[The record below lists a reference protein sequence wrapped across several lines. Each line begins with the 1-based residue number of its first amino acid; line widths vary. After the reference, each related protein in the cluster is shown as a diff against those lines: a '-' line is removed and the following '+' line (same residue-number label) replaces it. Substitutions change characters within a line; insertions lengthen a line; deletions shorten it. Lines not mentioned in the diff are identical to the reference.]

1 MISVL
6 TGQFIGFAAVV
17 PVLDSLVVECVL
29 EQFEGVEIGSEREQR
44 TLYFGRKS
52 LGATKSVN
60 ALLVGYCSRT
70 LTLCW
75 RHRIRRNSASREGVC
90 VEGKPF
96 GCCQTLQ
103 VGFTNNNG
111 HTIRVILL

>member
-1 MISVL
+1 M
-6 TGQFIGFAAVV
+6 V

-70 LTLCW
+70 LTLC
-75 RHRIRRNSASREGVC
+75 
-90 VEGKPF
+90 
-96 GCCQTLQ
+96 
-103 VGFTNNNG
+103 
-111 HTIRVILL
+111 